1 MAHPLIPQRP
11 SVWPFGHSVRTTAA
25 ITIVTTA
32 GHSTLVP
39 QRGRTFTRG
48 ALEACGTSQSGR
60 EPSPRCAVAIAAG
73 WQLTL
78 LVWSVATRGKRAGH
92 RTGSSSSGCKD
103 RKARLPDLPLR
114 MLVLSPHSNVAV
126 SPHAA
131 TSGCR
136 PGASQHLDDVFSAP
150 RNARPTFDQSPV
162 GIGMQKIA
170 NPTRDE
176 RAGAAAVELAVCLP
190 MILILTL
197 ATLQACSMFYLRQTL
212 SVAAYEGIRR
222 AVDYQ
227 TSTADVEAA
236 CDRIL
241 TSRNVSGAT
250 VTISPSDYTSAARES
265 WITVRVSAPC
275 NTNSPLRG
283 WFYED
288 RSLTGSATFMKEF

>member
-103 RKARLPDLPLR
+103 RKARLPE
-114 MLVLSPHSNVAV
+114 STSANACSVATQQCCCFATRRNIRLQTGRQ
-126 SPHAA
+126 P
-131 TSGCR
+131 TSGRC
-136 PGASQHLDDVFSAP
+136 FFC
-150 RNARPTFDQSPV
+150 TT
-162 GIGMQKIA
+162 K
-170 NPTRDE
+170 
-176 RAGAAAVELAVCLP
+176 C
-190 MILILTL
+190 
-197 ATLQACSMFYLRQTL
+197 
-212 SVAAYEGIRR
+212 AAY
-222 AVDYQ
+222 
-227 TSTADVEAA
+227 
-236 CDRIL
+236 
-241 TSRNVSGAT
+241 
-250 VTISPSDYTSAARES
+250 
-265 WITVRVSAPC
+265 
-275 NTNSPLRG
+275 
-283 WFYED
+283 F
-288 RSLTGSATFMKEF
+288 